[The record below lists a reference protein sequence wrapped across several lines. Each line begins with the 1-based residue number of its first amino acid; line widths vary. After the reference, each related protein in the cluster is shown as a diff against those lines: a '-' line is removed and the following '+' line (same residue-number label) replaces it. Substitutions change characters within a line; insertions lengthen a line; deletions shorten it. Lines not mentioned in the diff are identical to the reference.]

1 MSDAQCQTYP
11 HVADAELRRILEAGS
26 FANEAE
32 IEHAMR
38 LTYEQFGRIA
48 AVTSYGSHSAMH
60 RDYVREAYDAI
71 AYNRRDEA
79 HFALRLFWLA
89 PG

>member
-71 AYNRRDEA
+71 AYRRDEA